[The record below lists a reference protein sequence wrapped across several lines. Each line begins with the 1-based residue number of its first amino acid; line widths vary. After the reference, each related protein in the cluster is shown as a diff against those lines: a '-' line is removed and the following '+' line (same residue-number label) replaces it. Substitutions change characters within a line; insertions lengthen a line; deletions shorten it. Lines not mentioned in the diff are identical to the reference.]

1 MKNSRLRNEGCETNS
16 LKHFEQ
22 KVEDCDMM
30 LNSQENTVSKGKR
43 DRWWSDNLVR
53 GLEAESTMS
62 EGREKVD

>member
-43 DRWWSDNLVR
+43 DR
-53 GLEAESTMS
+53 
-62 EGREKVD
+62 